1 MLEHLYPCGHCGERP
16 RIGRSQR
23 LIDCEEN
30 RLYDY
35 STFGRYAGPPEIGD
49 VLPRPPEAPKTEK
62 LVCIYCTGCGMQT
75 PWSPLM
81 TTISARRTVASRC
94 GITA

>member
-35 STFGRYAGPPEIGD
+35 STFGRYAGRLRSVMCCRD
-49 VLPRPPEAPKTEK
+49 RPKPQDRK
-62 LVCIYCTGCGMQT
+62 
-75 PWSPLM
+75 
-81 TTISARRTVASRC
+81 ARLHLLHRLRHANALGAR
-94 GITA
+94 